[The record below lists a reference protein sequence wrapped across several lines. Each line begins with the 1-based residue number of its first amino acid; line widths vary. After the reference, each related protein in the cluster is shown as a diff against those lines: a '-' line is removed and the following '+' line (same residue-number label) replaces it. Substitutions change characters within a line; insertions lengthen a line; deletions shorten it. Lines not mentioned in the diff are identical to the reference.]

1 MGKSRGGKYH
11 HKPRERVQRLGARGE
26 GAEEEEE
33 SSEEEAPVR
42 QKLGQSST
50 VGLLPPSDSESEEEG
65 SDGEEKPSK
74 KEEKGGQASTVG
86 KLPPTSDSEGSDSDS
101 DSDGPPMNEY
111 LTAPSQKKKQANA
124 PVERSP
130 EDIRKEMERLQ
141 IVKKRREED
150 RLKRIA
156 TEGWDRFQP
165 MSETNR
171 PPGYVPS
178 DHPTSK
184 S

>member
-1 MGKSRGGKYH
+1 MGKSRGGKYG
-11 HKPRERVQRLGARGE
+11 HKPRERVQRLGPRGE
-26 GAEEEEE
+26 GAEEDEE

-42 QKLGQSST
+42 QKQGQSST

-65 SDGEEKPSK
+65 SEGEEKPSK
-74 KEEKGGQASTVG
+74 KEEKGGQSSVVG
-86 KLPPTSDSEGSDSDS
+86 QLPPSDSEDSDS

-141 IVKKRREED
+141 IVKKKREED
-150 RLKRIA
+150 RIKRIA
-156 TEGWDRFQP
+156 AEGWDRFQP

-171 PPGYVPS
+171 PPGSVPS